1 MKVFYNFTFYIF
13 LIVTTAIITH
23 YYTKNTNY
31 KVNTF
36 EEFLLEYESEIN
48 AMIEKY
54 KNENLRLV
62 NEIHQKPNFGWSKT
76 QRTTLMSE
84 CIESKMSLG
93 YCDCII
99 DVFVQEFDNLNDFNK
114 KFDSV
119 SEFLFKSIISG
130 DSDDASKEIDFLEKI
145 SKCD

>member
-36 EEFLLEYESEIN
+36 EEFLSEYESEIN
-48 AMIEKY
+48 TMIEKY
-54 KNENLRLV
+54 KDENLRLV
-62 NEIHQKPNFGWSKT
+62 NEIHQKPYSGWSKT
-76 QRTTLMSE
+76 QRTSIMSE

-99 DVFVQEFDNLNDFNK
+99 DIFVQEFDNLDDFNK

-119 SEFLFKSIISG
+119 SEFLFQSIISG
-130 DSDDASKEIDFLEKI
+130 DYDDASEKIDFLEKI

>member
-36 EEFLLEYESEIN
+36 EEFLSEYESEIN
-48 AMIEKY
+48 TMIEKY
-54 KNENLRLV
+54 KDENFRLV
-62 NEIHQKPNFGWSKT
+62 NEIHQKPNSGWSKT
-76 QRTTLMSE
+76 QITTIMSE

-99 DVFVQEFDNLNDFNK
+99 DIFVQEFDNLNDFNK

-119 SEFLFKSIISG
+119 SEFLFQSIISG
-130 DSDDASKEIDFLEKI
+130 DSIEDTEKINFLEKI
-145 SKCD
+145 SECD